1 MKPISLFI
9 ALIITSTLSYAG
21 CTPAGDQTTYGTNNV
36 WIGYV
41 YGGIAFNT
49 YQGYVNEGSSASP
62 SFDESFGGASVN
74 YATNGC
80 SILTDTFSIR
90 YKLTRTFADGDY
102 VFTVGGDDGY
112 RLSLDGGA
120 TWSVNMWNTQSY
132 VATTY
137 TVHLNGTYNLVLE
150 YFENFIDNRVS
161 FDVVKSCSGT
171 GSQAIYGTNNQWI
184 GYVYTGMNFNSY
196 QGFVGEGSSL
206 TPNFDESFGGDNVTY
221 GTSECSINTNQF
233 SVRYRLKNILPSGT
247 YTITVGGDDGY
258 RLSLDGGSTFVIN
271 KWNDQGY
278 NTTTYTTTLNGT
290 YNMVLEYYENGG
302 GNRISFNI
310 SGGAVLPITL
320 TNFRG
325 IFTEQQQVN
334 LSWVTMMESNI
345 DHYEIQRSGD
355 DMNFQDID
363 SVESKMKISTSDYQL
378 QYSYTDTRPL
388 IGNSYYRIKM
398 VGKNGNTSQS
408 PVVLIANAVAEGT
421 RIYPTLV
428 QNNTVFVESD
438 KNLRGAKLEFFD
450 LSGKKISE
458 TNWESL
464 YGRQN
469 VQVSKSGTL
478 PTGTYLARLTANG
491 QNVKNQLVIVQS
503 H

>member
-1 MKPISLFI
+1 MKTIILFL

-21 CTPAGDQTTYGTNNV
+21 CTPAGDETTYGSSNV

-41 YGGIAFNT
+41 YGGISFNQ
-49 YQGYVNEGSSASP
+49 YKGYVNEGSSASP

-80 SILTDTFSIR
+80 SVLTDTFSVR
-90 YKLTRTFADGDY
+90 YKLTKTFADGDY

-132 VATTY
+132 VTTTY
-137 TVHLNGTYNLVLE
+137 SVHLNGTYNMVLE

-161 FDVVKSCSGT
+161 FDVVKACT
-171 GSQAIYGTNNQWI
+171 GSGNPAIYGTNNQWI
-184 GYVYTGMNFNSY
+184 GYVYTGMNFNAY
-196 QGFVGEGSSL
+196 QGYVSEGTSL
-206 TPNFDESFGGDNVTY
+206 TANFDESFGGDNVTY
-221 GTSECSINTNQF
+221 GTSDCSINTNQF
-233 SVRYRLKNILPSGT
+233 SVRYRLKSILPAGT

-258 RLSLDGGSTFVIN
+258 RLSLDGGSTYVIN
-271 KWNDQGY
+271 KWGDQSY
-278 NTTTYTTTLNGT
+278 NTTTYTATLSGS

-302 GNRISFNI
+302 GNRISFTI

-320 TNFRG
+320 TNFKG
-325 IFTEQQQVN
+325 TFTDQQQVN
-334 LSWVTMMESNI
+334 LSWLTMMESGV

-355 DMNFQDID
+355 GMSFQTID
-363 SVESKMKISTSDYQL
+363 SVQSKMKISTSDYQL
-378 QYSYTDTRPL
+378 QYNYTDAQPL
-388 IGNSYYRIKM
+388 TGTSYYRIKV
-398 VGKNGNTSQS
+398 VGKNGDINQTA
-408 PVVLIANAVAEGT
+408 VVQIINSTMQGT

-428 QNNTVFVESD
+428 QNNMVFVESD
-438 KNLRGAKLEFFD
+438 KNLRGAKMEFFD

-464 YGRQN
+464 AGRQT
-469 VQVSKSGTL
+469 VEVSKSGYL

-491 QNVKNQLVIVQS
+491 QNVKTQLMIVQS